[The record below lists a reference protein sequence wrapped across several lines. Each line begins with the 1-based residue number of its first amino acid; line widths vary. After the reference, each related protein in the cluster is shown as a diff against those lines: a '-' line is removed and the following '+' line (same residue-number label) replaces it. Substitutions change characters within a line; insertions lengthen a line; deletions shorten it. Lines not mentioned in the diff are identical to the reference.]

1 MIIRDIKSRAA
12 FNPGK
17 MGKTSL
23 SSGTYLYAGLNA
35 FEPGQAHSAHV
46 HADQDKLYLI
56 LEGRGEVTVGDE
68 TSEVGPG
75 GLVLAPA
82 GVSHA
87 LRNPG
92 PHRLIVLVVFSPPPS
107 K

>member
-1 MIIRDIKSRAA
+1 MIIRDVKSRAVFGA
-12 FNPGK
+12 DK
-17 MGKTSL
+17 MGKVSL
-23 SSGTYLYAGLNA
+23 AAGTRLYAGLNA
-35 FEPGQAHSAHV
+35 FEPGQTHSAHT
-46 HADQDKLYLI
+46 HADQDKMYVV
-56 LEGRGEVTVGDE
+56 LEGRGEVTVGEE

-75 GLVLAPA
+75 DLALAPA

-92 PHRLIVLVVFSPPPS
+92 PGRLIVFVVFSPPPS